1 MVSFRSG
8 AIALLVAAASAAVAG
23 PSAAS
28 PLATTTLSG
37 FVRDAAG
44 SALPGVEILVLAPEG
59 HSDGA
64 LLRAVS
70 DAGGRFLLGAI
81 PPGVYRVAA
90 IKSGYIAA
98 LGRVNTVL
106 RSSVELVLRPVPKDG
121 EPGSEKVLDDLS
133 WTLRV
138 PTKSILRELDE
149 SALLAS
155 ASGAAT
161 GSHVGGARAFAARVQ
176 DAVRGEVDHVVA
188 LGSFRPGTSGPSSNL
203 EGNETRMRVGGAIG
217 ERGAIQVRGR
227 RGSLGSASSNA
238 SLGAVSR
245 GASAVDLDLTYDTA
259 ADENLAMRAFYSSGN
274 LEVTDPA
281 GVAGVATRQ
290 SQRSWGY
297 DAKWRKQ
304 VDASS
309 RVALQVGF
317 HDANLDVDH
326 GAADGLIST
335 SGDAA
340 SRAIG
345 AEGSYENLVGEGHL
359 VHVGVRAQR
368 LSLSAPGTRLGRENG
383 LFSLDGASG
392 FSLLVDSGDRWSIS
406 GPIAVT
412 YGLALTQ
419 GFDGRPTTTVAPRV
433 GGSWTAGR
441 IEATAEVSYFAT
453 AGTPADPSG
462 PQRSGIPSPYGYDV
476 GLKSHLDPSLTL
488 RGSATYLPSR
498 ATAVA
503 GRELPQG
510 AELLY
515 VSDGFVSDR
524 FVAIELERVAPSA
537 TVSFRVAR
545 GHVEG
550 VLAPALDEVPV
561 VLLADRE
568 LNYDAARFGLSVPRA
583 GSVVAL
589 EYRSVRDHEGS
600 GSVDATGAVKTVA
613 LDFAQDLVRFAGGR
627 ASCRL
632 LLTARSALGP
642 ASVASD
648 AGSVDARQIVA
659 DHRRLGAGV
668 SLAF

>member
-1 MVSFRSG
+1 MVPFRS
-8 AIALLVAAASAAVAG
+8 AAAALVLAAASSVAAG
-23 PSAAS
+23 PFAAS
-28 PLATTTLSG
+28 PHVGTTISG
-37 FVRDAAG
+37 FVRDDVG
-44 SALPGVEILVLAPEG
+44 GALEGVEILVLPPEG
-59 HSDGA
+59 RSDGT

-81 PPGVYRVAA
+81 PAGVYRVAA
-90 IKSGYIAA
+90 IKSGYIAT

-106 RSSVELVLRPVPKDG
+106 RSSVDFVLRPVPKDG
-121 EPGSEKVLDDLS
+121 EPGAEKVQDDLS

-138 PTKSILRELDE
+138 PPQSILRELDE
-149 SALLAS
+149 SAVLAS
-155 ASGAAT
+155 SG
-161 GSHVGGARAFAARVQ
+161 SKGGARAFAARIQ
-176 DAVRGEVDHVVA
+176 ESVRGEVDHMVA
-188 LGSFRPGTSGPSSNL
+188 LGSFRSGASGPSSNL
-203 EGNETRMRVGGAIG
+203 EGNETRMRIGGAIG

-227 RGSLGSASSNA
+227 RGSLDSASPKS
-238 SLGAVSR
+238 SPGAVSQ
-245 GASAVDLDLTYDTA
+245 GASDIDLDLSYDTA

-274 LEVTDPA
+274 LEVTDRL
-281 GVAGVATRQ
+281 GVAGGAARQ

-317 HDANLDVDH
+317 HDANLDSGGGTAGGWVP
-326 GAADGLIST
+326 T
-335 SGDAA
+335 SEDAA

-345 AEGSYENLVGEGHL
+345 AAGSYENLVGDGHL

-368 LSLSAPGTRLGRENG
+368 LSLSDPGARLGHASGN
-383 LFSLDGASG
+383 FALDGASG
-392 FSLLVDSGDRWSIS
+392 WSLLLDSGDRWSIS
-406 GPIAVT
+406 SPIAVS

-419 GFDGRPTTTVAPRV
+419 GFDGQPMTTVAPRV
-433 GGSWTAGR
+433 GGSWTAGCV
-441 IEATAEVSYFAT
+441 EARAEVSYVTT
-453 AGTPADPSG
+453 AGTTEGPAGVRRAPT
-462 PQRSGIPSPYGYDV
+462 PSPYGYDV
-476 GLKSHLDPSLTL
+476 ELKTHFDPSLSL
-488 RGSATYLPSR
+488 RGIVTYLPSR
-498 ATAVA
+498 ATVGS
-503 GRELPQG
+503 GREVPQG

-524 FVAIELERVAPSA
+524 FVAIELERVASSA

-550 VLAPALDEVPV
+550 VLAPALDDIPV

-568 LNYDAARFGLSVPRA
+568 LSYDAVRFGVTAPRS

-589 EYRSVRDHEGS
+589 EYRNVQDRGDVAAVDTMGSVR
-600 GSVDATGAVKTVA
+600 TVA

-627 ASCRL
+627 ASCRF

-642 ASVASD
+642 ASIASEAD
-648 AGSVDARQIVA
+648 SVDARQIVA

>member
-1 MVSFRSG
+1 MVSFRS
-8 AIALLVAAASAAVAG
+8 AAAALLLVAASSAVAE
-23 PSAAS
+23 PFAA
-28 PLATTTLSG
+28 PARVDATLSG

-44 SALPGVEILVLAPEG
+44 SALPGVEILVLPPEG
-59 HSDGA
+59 QSDGA

-81 PPGVYRVAA
+81 PQGVYRVAA
-90 IKSGYIAA
+90 IKPGYIAA

-138 PTKSILRELDE
+138 PPKSILRELDG

-155 ASGAAT
+155 TGAT
-161 GSHVGGARAFAARVQ
+161 GGTGGARAFAARVQ
-176 DAVRGEVDHVVA
+176 DAVRGEVDHMVA
-188 LGSFRPGTSGPSSNL
+188 LGSFRSGASGPSSNL
-203 EGNETRMRVGGAIG
+203 EGNETRMRIGGALG
-217 ERGAIQVRGR
+217 ERGAIQVRGH
-227 RGSLGSASSNA
+227 RGSLDSASPS
-238 SLGAVSR
+238 SSPGAVSR
-245 GASAVDLDLTYDTA
+245 GASAVDLDVSYDTA

-274 LEVTDPA
+274 LEVTDRL
-281 GVAGVATRQ
+281 GVAGGAGRQ

-317 HDANLDVDH
+317 HDANLDVA
-326 GAADGLIST
+326 GGLADGLIPT
-335 SGDAA
+335 SEDAA

-345 AEGSYENLVGEGHL
+345 ALGSYENLVGDGHL
-359 VHVGVRAQR
+359 VHVDVRAQR
-368 LSLSAPGTRLGRENG
+368 LSLSAPGTRLGRANG
-383 LFSLDGASG
+383 SFTLDGASG
-392 FSLLVDSGDRWSIS
+392 WSLLVDSGDRWSIS
-406 GPIAVT
+406 GPIALT

-419 GFDGRPTTTVAPRV
+419 GFDARPLTTVAPRV

-441 IEATAEVSYFAT
+441 MEATAEVSYFA
-453 AGTPADPSG
+453 ASGTPVEPTG
-462 PQRSGIPSPYGYDV
+462 VRRSDSPSPYGYDV
-476 GLKSHLDPSLTL
+476 ELKTHLDPSLTL
-488 RGSATYLPSR
+488 RGTASYLPSR
-498 ATAVA
+498 AMTGN
-503 GRELPQG
+503 GREVPQG

-524 FVAIELERVAPSA
+524 FVALELTRVAPSA

-550 VLAPALDEVPV
+550 VLAPALDDVPV

-568 LNYDAARFGLSVPRA
+568 LSYDAARFGVTAPRA

-589 EYRSVRDHEGS
+589 EYRRVRDSAGSGGGDAPGSVR
-600 GSVDATGAVKTVA
+600 TVA
-613 LDFAQDLVRFAGGR
+613 LDFAQELVRFAGGR
-627 ASCRL
+627 ASCRF

-642 ASVASD
+642 ASIASD
-648 AGSVDARQIVA
+648 SEFVDARQIVA

>member
-1 MVSFRSG
+1 MVSFRV
-8 AIALLVAAASAAVAG
+8 AATALMFVAVSAAVVGPAAASA
-23 PSAAS
+23 PR
-28 PLATTTLSG
+28 TTTLSG

-59 HSDGA
+59 QTGGA
-64 LLRAVS
+64 LLRAVT

-90 IKSGYIAA
+90 IKSGYIAS

-106 RSSVELVLRPVPKDG
+106 RSSVELVLRPIPKDG
-121 EPGSEKVLDDLS
+121 EPGSEKVQDDLS
-133 WTLRV
+133 WALRV
-138 PTKSILRELDE
+138 PPKSILRDVDQR
-149 SALLAS
+149 ALLAS
-155 ASGAAT
+155 TASAGESVR
-161 GSHVGGARAFAARVQ
+161 GGGARAFAARVQ
-176 DAVRGEVDHVVA
+176 DALRGEVDHVVA
-188 LGSFRPGTSGPSSNL
+188 LGSLRAGSSGPSSNL
-203 EGNETRMRVGGAIG
+203 EGNETRMRLGGAIG

-238 SLGAVSR
+238 SPGAVSR
-245 GASAVDLDLTYDTA
+245 GASAVDLDVSYDTA
-259 ADENLAMRAFYSSGN
+259 ADESLAMRAFYSSGN
-274 LEVTDPA
+274 LEVADRM
-281 GVAGVATRQ
+281 GVAGGAARQ

-309 RVALQVGF
+309 RVGLQVGF
-317 HDANLDVDH
+317 HDANLDID
-326 GAADGLIST
+326 DGTEGFLPT
-335 SGDAA
+335 SGDTA

-345 AEGSYENLVGEGHL
+345 AEGSYENLVGDGHL
-359 VHVGVRAQR
+359 VHVDVRAQQ
-368 LSLSAPGTRLGRENG
+368 LSLSAPGTRLGSENG
-383 LFSLDGASG
+383 LFSLDGATG

-406 GPIAVT
+406 SPIAVT
-412 YGLALTQ
+412 YGLAVTQ
-419 GFDGRPTTTVAPRV
+419 GFDGQSMTTVAPRV

-441 IEATAEVSYFAT
+441 IEASAEVSYFAT
-453 AGTPADPSG
+453 AGLT
-462 PQRSGIPSPYGYDV
+462 RSDTPSPYGYDAE
-476 GLKSHLDPSLTL
+476 LKAHLEPSLTL
-488 RGSATYLPSR
+488 RGTAAYLPSR
-498 ATAVA
+498 ATAVG

-510 AELLY
+510 ADTLY

-524 FVAIELERVAPSA
+524 FVALELERVAAAASL
-537 TVSFRVAR
+537 SFRVAR

-550 VLAPALDEVPV
+550 VLAPALDDVPV

-568 LNYDAARFGLSVPRA
+568 LDYESARFGIAVPRA

-589 EYRSVRDHEGS
+589 EYRSVSDRGGAGS
-600 GSVDATGAVKTVA
+600 LGATGSVKTVA

-642 ASVASD
+642 ASIATESE
-648 AGSVDARQIVA
+648 SVDARQIVA
-659 DHRRLGAGV
+659 DHRQLGAGV